1 MRIACQ
7 LKEQDMDV
15 VSQALA
21 GNEHVT
27 ELDLRG
33 GGQLTAAG
41 ARKPLRVLRRERKV
55 ERIELGGCFGVSE
68 QAMEENRCECETP

>member
-33 GGQLTAAG
+33 G
-41 ARKPLRVLRRERKV
+41 
-55 ERIELGGCFGVSE
+55 S
-68 QAMEENRCECETP
+68 